1 MPTPFPLLVRRFVQ
15 VLLPFFLVTGFY
27 ALGQHPSRCVRPPSV
42 ENQIRAHPSA
52 ALYAKSGTWFEQ
64 HDQVQCALR
73 DYREATVLAPHSAQA
88 YLSLG
93 RTLLAA
99 NELQQAEAALRR
111 SLALAPDLIE
121 AHENL
126 ALALE
131 RLQKKDAAKQEWAA
145 ALKLNPASVV
155 ALDGMAKHLLAEG
168 NTSAAIIL
176 LRSAPKDDNL
186 TIDLAYAYDQAGS
199 LADAETL
206 LRKAVGEN
214 PASFPLTRALVGVL
228 VDEHT
233 FERTFQEPAQLAQGY
248 AAAHPE
254 NVEAQRLYL
263 QILLAWIPSGAQTGD
278 VARATPLARRLL
290 AEHPNDA
297 YFLYANGML
306 ERQAGDYRAAKEHLE
321 KSLRLD
327 PSSAPAHYEL
337 GMALAALNDAAGAKR
352 EFLKS
357 LDLGNNDPGVRFQ
370 LAKVL
375 RVLGETEEAQ
385 KQLKLYSDE
394 MAFASQERVARLK
407 EGQGDQALSSGNA
420 SEAATYFRQ
429 AIEANPKSAMLNFK
443 LGMAFD
449 KAGDLAGEKAAL
461 EKAVQIDPTLAI
473 AQNQLGYLASR
484 EGDTASAE
492 DHFRRAVQAAP
503 AYVEAWVNLAATL
516 GMESKIPEAQ
526 QAIAEALKEDP
537 KNATAL
543 QLQQDL
549 KAAQR

>member
-1 MPTPFPLLVRRFVQ
+1 M
-15 VLLPFFLVTGFY
+15 FFLLGSY
-27 ALGQHPSRCVRPPSV
+27 ALAEHGPACTRPASLA
-42 ENQIRAHPSA
+42 NKLHINPSA
-52 ALYAKSGTWFEQ
+52 ALYSESGAWFEQ
-64 HDQVQCALR
+64 HDQFQCALR
-73 DYREATVLAPHSAQA
+73 DYREATVLAPHSAHA
-88 YLSLG
+88 FLSLG
-93 RTLLAA
+93 RTLLAS
-99 NELQQAEAALRR
+99 NELQQAQAALRR
-111 SLALAPDLIE
+111 SIALAPDLIE

-168 NTSAAIIL
+168 NTSAAMAL
-176 LRSAPKDDNL
+176 LRSAPRDDNL

-199 LADAETL
+199 LPDAEAL
-206 LRKAVGEN
+206 LRKAVAEN
-214 PASFPLTRALVGVL
+214 PASFPLTQALVGVL

-233 FERTFQEPAQLAQGY
+233 FERTFQEPAQIAERY

-263 QILLAWIPSGAQTGD
+263 RILLAWIPSGAQSGD

-306 ERQAGDYRAAKEHLE
+306 ERQAGDYAVAKQHLQ
-321 KSLRLD
+321 KSVALD
-327 PSSAPAHYEL
+327 PSSARAHYEL
-337 GMALAALNDAAGAKR
+337 GMTLAALNDAAGAKR
-352 EFLKS
+352 EFLRS
-357 LDLGNNDPGVRFQ
+357 LALGNEEPGVRFQ

-375 RVLGETEEAQ
+375 RALGETEESQ

-394 MAFASQERVARLK
+394 MTAASQQRIARLK
-407 EGQGDQALSSGNA
+407 ESQADKALSSGDTTQA
-420 SEAATYFRQ
+420 ISYFRQ
-429 AIEANPKSAMLNFK
+429 AIDADPKNAMLHFK
-443 LGMAFD
+443 LGMALD

-461 EKAVQIDPTLAI
+461 GKAVQIDPTLAI

-492 DHFRRAVQAAP
+492 EHFRQAVQAAP
-503 AYVEAWVNLAATL
+503 GYVEAWVNLAATL
-516 GMESKIPEAQ
+516 GMESKVPEAQ
-526 QAIAEALKEDP
+526 QAVAQALKADP
-537 KNATAL
+537 NNATAL

-549 KAAQR
+549 KAGQR